1 MCLCNNVILGGTF
14 LVKCETCSE
23 KIIHMFFRRDGKTFI
38 WTIICV
44 SGYKIYVI
52 DILYYTYLFIFSQKE
67 EPKPTTT
74 AASVRPAGPGT
85 AVKVLL
91 VIATVWL
98 IIAVAVMVAKIIIS

>member
-23 KIIHMFFRRDGKTFI
+23 KIIHMFFRRHGKTFI

-52 DILYYTYLFIFSQKE
+52 YILLVIFALYSQKE

-74 AASVRPAGPGT
+74 AASVRPAGPGR

-91 VIATVWL
+91 VVATVWL